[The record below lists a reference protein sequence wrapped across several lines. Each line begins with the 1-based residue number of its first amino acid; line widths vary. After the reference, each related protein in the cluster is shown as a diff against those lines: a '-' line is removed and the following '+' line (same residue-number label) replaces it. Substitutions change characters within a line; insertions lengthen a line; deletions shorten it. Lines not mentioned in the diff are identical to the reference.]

1 MSNSNEII
9 LQNLNNVNNK
19 GKILT
24 SITLSMIN
32 TLLLLLF
39 FYNLFSSSYLPQQG
53 TAILLSII
61 IGCALIFI
69 FINIFIKGF
78 SVNGKSILDVFF
90 KNNPL
95 KGLDNESKMIS
106 EILIFRIFNSLK
118 MLFVVVIGTALSVMF
133 FKYYE
138 IIDNYHSKIPS
149 FDTFFNLTIFSL
161 LTQSIYLTTGHFVYN
176 KNNTLKDY
184 FGTSTTSFL
193 AFTLL
198 NIITVLFVISMWT
211 ELVFSITNG

>member
-1 MSNSNEII
+1 MSSSNEIL

-24 SITLSMIN
+24 SITLTMIN

-53 TAILLSII
+53 TGILLSII
-61 IGCALIFI
+61 VGCALIFI

-90 KNNPL
+90 KNNPI
-95 KGLDNESKMIS
+95 KGLDNESKMMS

-118 MLFVVVIGTALSVMF
+118 MLFIVAIGTALSVMF

-149 FDTFFNLTIFSL
+149 FDMFFNLTIFSL
-161 LTQSIYLTTGHFVYN
+161 LAQSVYLSTGHFVYN
-176 KNNTLKDY
+176 TNTNLKDY
-184 FGTSTTSFL
+184 FGTTTTSFL
-193 AFTLL
+193 GFTLL
-198 NIITVLFVISMWT
+198 NIITILFVVSMWT